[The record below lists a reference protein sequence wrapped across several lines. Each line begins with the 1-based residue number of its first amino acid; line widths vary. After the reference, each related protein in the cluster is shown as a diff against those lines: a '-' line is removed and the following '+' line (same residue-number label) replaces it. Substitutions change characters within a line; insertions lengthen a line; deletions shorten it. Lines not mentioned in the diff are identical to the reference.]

1 MQCCDFD
8 RSLTEFAGNCKH
20 ENSFGFQAGAEH
32 IKMLD
37 PLVARSFVMA
47 LSENSTV
54 MCVQSCAGSLS
65 RCMQVLGCE
74 QLCFECSELSS
85 VQICSS
91 AAAAGRI
98 NISS

>member
-20 ENSFGFQAGAEH
+20 GHSFGFQAGAEH

-47 LSENSTV
+47 LS
-54 MCVQSCAGSLS
+54 
-65 RCMQVLGCE
+65 RE
-74 QLCFECSELSS
+74 QHGHVCSELCR
-85 VQICSS
+85 VPVKMYAS
-91 AAAAGRI
+91 AGL
-98 NISS
+98 